1 MDSSSLTPAK
11 RITRSKVGPQDPS
24 VAHKLSSQGQGI
36 EVPPQPGQPQT
47 GSTGTIKA
55 ADRKGVH
62 PEYASLDNVGYTI
75 DSFIWQFYVDAINS
89 FIWQFYVDA

>member
-24 VAHKLSSQGQGI
+24 VAHKLSSQGQGMLYYCKVKHALTLNTVVVTGI

-55 ADRKGVH
+55 ADRKGVILN
-62 PEYASLDNVGYTI
+62 YNLIA
-75 DSFIWQFYVDAINS
+75 QC
-89 FIWQFYVDA
+89 